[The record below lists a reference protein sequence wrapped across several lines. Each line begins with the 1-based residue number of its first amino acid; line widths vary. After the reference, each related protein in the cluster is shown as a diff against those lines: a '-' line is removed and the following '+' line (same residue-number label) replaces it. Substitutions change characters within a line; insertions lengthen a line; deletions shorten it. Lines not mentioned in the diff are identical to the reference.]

1 MLEKSVVTEIM
12 NIVAQAPLV
21 ALFAYLWWRTRQD
34 YSREIKYL
42 EERSKAKDERI
53 KELIVVVDRFNLTLE
68 LIKDR
73 LR

>member
-12 NIVAQAPLV
+12 NLVAQAPLV

-34 YSREIKYL
+34 YAREIKYL

-53 KELIVVVDRFNLTLE
+53 KELIVVVDKFNLTLE